1 MQHLSLPD
9 KQRLA
14 GVGLILGALLTLTAC
29 GGGGGGGGDAG
40 ASGGADA
47 TIGVP
52 SPPNSAGGAGSGS
65 GGSTL
70 VALDAS
76 TSCNLPDFRNSLLQ
90 QINAARAVAR
100 SCGGT
105 AMPAVAPLAWNDA
118 LFSAAARHSTDM
130 AVNNYF
136 SHTGLD
142 GRTASQRI
150 AAEGYAWSWVG
161 ENIAAGQTSVST
173 VMSGWLASA
182 GHCANIMRAEYQHV
196 GVSCVQRSGTTYGRY
211 WTMTL
216 ARPR

>member
-1 MQHLSLPD
+1 MQHLSLPSE
-9 KQRLA
+9 QRLA
-14 GVGLILGALLTLTAC
+14 GVGLILGVLLALTAC

-52 SPPNSAGGAGSGS
+52 SPPNSAGGAGTGG

-90 QINAARAVAR
+90 QINAARAAAR

-142 GRTASQRI
+142 GRSASQRI

>member
-9 KQRLA
+9 EQRLA